1 MGVTTRLRPNHLA
14 IAADRPLETGTRIEM
29 GLQSASTSE
38 SSRHSVDPLETGTRT
53 ETAKRGYNPPP
64 LESTGHS
71 GGPLET
77 GQERNLRNGVTTR
90 LHF

>member
-64 LESTGHS
+64 LLSHLAVAVAG
-71 GGPLET
+71 
-77 GQERNLRNGVTTR
+77 
-90 LHF
+90 